1 MASLPSH
8 DVTLDKLDGYNYSL
22 WSFKIEMLLQK
33 EDLWEVVT
41 ENIPDEPKIEWKK
54 KDSKARAIIN
64 LSIADS
70 QIVHVKNL
78 LTAKATWD
86 TLKNIYERKT
96 LSGKIYLLRKLYS
109 LKLEEDKDMQQHIT
123 TMMEL
128 VDKLRTIGETL
139 KDSHITAILLCSLP
153 KSYSNLITMLESRP
167 DDELT
172 LEFTKNKLLDE
183 HTRRV
188 ESSKDESTASKALKS
203 LHGASSQRREK
214 EKKFCSFCHKPNH
227 SKEEC
232 WHYQKRNNSNK
243 EYKYENFRRG
253 NVPKYTNQSSVTQEQ
268 STNQRTTKGPNPKA
282 LNCTQREASVHNWFV
297 DSGATS
303 HMAYDESFFTELN
316 REQTQNVVVANGNK
330 LQVKGIGQGEIKVIT
345 PQGKTDTLLLTKVLY
360 IPELTDNLL
369 SVSAATSNGCKVTFN
384 RDWCT
389 IERDNTALAN
399 GILDNGMYRLH
410 LDDNPQTRTFKA
422 NVAKQNHCKNK
433 NCLMLWHDRLGH
445 RNIESI
451 KKIRNENL
459 ARGLSLNNCS
469 HSTDCVQC
477 IQGKLT
483 ETPFPKKT
491 EYRATE
497 TLQLVHS
504 DICGPLPTNSLS
516 GKRYFI
522 TFTDDYSRYT
532 KTYLL
537 KGKDEAYEK
546 IKDYVISAHTEFG
559 KNIQTIRT
567 DNGREYVNRRVEDF
581 LNQSGIKHQLTVP
594 YSPAQNGVAE
604 RKNRSLMEMTRCMLF
619 DSGLPQSLWAEAV
632 TTANYLHNR
641 IPSKATDKTP
651 FELWTNRKPSL
662 KHLKRFGCKAFAYIP
677 KIKRN
682 KLDSKVI
689 EGIFLGYDDRSKG
702 YRILHDTDNIT
713 ISRSVKFIEKEN
725 GFHHASTK
733 TTSPQVLSTDLT
745 FSNHIGNEEES
756 QEPGTQPENL
766 EDSETEDY
774 LQPGTS
780 TGKQVVTQ
788 RRSTRPTKGIP
799 PIRNDYMLYKTE
811 AQDIPTPTSYSEV
824 LQLPKIER
832 EKWLQAMNEELN
844 SLEKNNVWELTPLP
858 KDKKIIGC
866 KWTYKQ
872 KLNSKGEIERYK
884 ARLVAKG
891 FNQKF
896 GRDYEE
902 TFAPI
907 VKHSTI
913 RAFLAA
919 SVYKGMQVIHLD
931 VKTAFLHGDL
941 DKELYMELPEGL
953 HTKQT
958 NKVCKLKKAIYGL
971 KQAGRSW
978 NTKIASTLI
987 KNNFKQSIV
996 DPCLFTKNEE
1006 NHSIYLILYVDD
1018 MLLAND
1024 SEIIIQNTVKTLEK
1038 EFEIKNLGDP
1048 TQFIGI
1054 EISRNREG
1062 ELLLSQKNK
1071 IQELVERYNLQEAK
1085 PTFTPMENGYPGISD
1100 EKLLPNNVQYQQLIG
1115 SLLYLSVVSR
1125 PDIAAPVCILSS
1137 RNQNPRNCDWNAAKR
1152 IVRYLKTTKELELRI
1167 SNQKPPTLEAYS
1179 DATWASD
1186 NTDRKSL
1193 SGNLFL
1199 LGSNPISWMTGK
1211 QGCVSL
1217 SSTEAELISAAEAS
1231 KELLWLLDLLKDLE
1245 LEQKAPIYFHQDNQS
1260 CLKIC
1265 SSEKVSSRTKHIAT
1279 KIHHLKDL
1287 QKKTVIKMVYC
1298 PTGDMKA
1305 DILTKPLPRPT
1316 FEKLRYNL
1324 AAENWRFFK
1333 SQWDN
1338 YRVATELNKKD
1349 NNVIRAIFLSLI
1361 GKDCFNVFLNLDLKE
1376 DEKNSL
1382 PKIIEAL
1389 NNHFTPQKNVIY
1401 ERYIFNTSNQEEKE
1415 GIDSY
1420 TNRLRGLA
1428 SSCEYDIL
1436 SEELIRD
1443 RIVLGIKDNRV
1454 RKKLLM
1460 EPKLNLSS
1468 AIDICRTAEVTE
1480 QQITKLTGQE
1490 SEDVKWNKKY
1500 ERKKEETKATNE
1512 TFEDIINCSYCGS
1525 KHRKASC
1532 PAYGKICTWC
1542 NRKNHF
1548 SKVYRFRSQKPKT
1561 LRSEL
1566 LNRVHASHHGVAA
1579 SLAKARQ
1586 AIFWPG
1592 MNQSIKETVEKCKAC
1607 LAYQPNQTKEPFMCH
1622 ETPILPWN
1630 KIGMDIFSVETTQY
1644 LITVDYYSS
1653 FWELDILEHT
1663 TSESIIECY
1672 NGPQFISREF
1682 QKFLKTWKVVQITS
1696 SPYHSQS
1703 NGKAESAVK
1712 SAKMLVKKAKHEQE
1726 DLWLAILEWRNTPLK
1741 DLGFSPNQALISR
1754 RTQTLIPIHKNLL
1767 KPKARDLTKL
1777 NPGQSI
1783 SVKLKEKDKWRMG
1796 KCISAQDPRSYIVEV
1811 ENHEYRR
1818 NRRDIR
1824 TLPSGLNLEEE
1835 YTGQNPQGED
1845 FEPNKNKVEIR
1856 SVNPPLQ
1863 WKHPVPPTQAHGGQ
1877 DLVDQSEHHQDTA
1890 TMFWTLKMNTLVIDR
1905 LDEIWKYFSDKF
1917 DNNQKTIS
1925 KQDLG
1930 FLKSTIK
1937 QVKDSVTELIK
1948 LDENINR
1955 FEEQLQGN
1963 FTDIKN
1969 DIAQLVKQNKIKES
1983 HSYAEIVKNRNDK
1996 ILQKNRYTNDE
2007 KTLIIFANDDQNAA
2021 HVHQKV
2027 NETIKQFRQKGN
2039 TAKISKLINTR
2050 RGTILKSP
2058 NEQDLDQL
2066 IESFRK
2072 IDELN
2077 QTCKIYKPNQRDPT
2091 IVIKKWLPVKGKIK
2105 CIQQNIRKSI
2115 IATTELRSS
2124 IRDNPPDI
2132 LLLQDPYVLNRKVVF
2147 DMDSH
2152 IVHCSSTE
2160 NTYTATVIYGGCFL
2174 SNETIFE
2181 RSRFARAGM
2190 LHTTLVPIDLE
2201 SSGEFIFIR
2210 YHDFCNMG
2218 GERLTLQVE
2227 QTIRTLSKEGNSYS
2241 VIVKKLKAEGLDVG
2255 KATICR
2261 VVNGIGKK
2269 REAESNGQKFQV
2281 DRPRPVRTPATVS
2294 KVKRLA
2300 TTENP
2305 PSQRQLSRMCGTSLK
2320 TINNIIH
2327 KDLELDTRRKGKVHK
2342 LTPFHMKNRAMNA
2355 RKLYEEHLAGSRS
2368 EYTATLDEAW
2378 MYVTYCNGIR
2388 KICYIKR
2395 GNQVPDNWVHQC
2407 SETFPKGF
2415 MVVGVMTGRGVLPL
2429 IKVPS
2434 KVKVNSE
2441 FYIECVL
2448 KPVIEQLKDLYP
2460 GEMDKV
2466 FLHHDKASSHTSNKT
2481 QQFLQEM
2488 KDTLG
2493 LNFIRNSDIPVK
2505 SPDASPLD
2513 FYGFGMLKQR
2523 LFNRRPKTE
2532 AGLWKAAQEEWSNV
2546 SLSKVKEVFAAW
2558 KVRCREIAKKKGK
2571 HIEHMKKF
2579 TIIDLTISNRHSL
2592 KLVNNWQTFEL
2603 TNISDHVTVSFDINV
2618 NLDITNNQQKST
2630 WKFSEKKADWSLFS
2644 NTISKQEVRRLENDV
2659 KKVERET
2666 DIDMVVDRL
2675 SDIILE
2681 AAYQSLEVKSS
2692 NFTFD
2697 TGIKWWNKEL
2707 EQKKKYF
2714 HYVRNRYFHHKA
2726 ISVNEYKS
2734 VRNKYKNSIRKA
2746 KRNSWRDFI
2755 EENGSNNPFGND
2767 YRTLKKLCSSN
2778 QQKGLPIIEQ
2788 APVDSKETLIKDL
2801 INELIPDDT
2810 TISDTAHHTSI
2821 RNYTPNFT
2829 NSNSCKIHKKEIE
2842 EIIDKINVNK
2852 APGPDNISNNMI
2864 KNAFQLILPILH
2876 SIFNKCIQI
2885 GYFPKKWKTAALKI
2899 IAKPGKTNYESAKSY
2914 RPISL
2919 LSNFSKI
2926 LEKILKNKIYE
2937 FYIQNNLL
2945 SSRQHGF
2952 IKSKSTITALNTI
2965 IDVLMEHKQKELS
2978 ALITIDISGA
2988 FDNAWWP
2995 AIIKRIDSDNLPE
3008 KLIKI
3013 LQSYLNYRFIS
3024 FSYDNLT
3031 TSKPITKGC
3040 PQGGPLSP
3048 LLWTI
3053 F

>member
-8 DVTLDKLDGYNYSL
+8 DVTLNKLDGYNYSL

-128 VDKLRTIGETL
+128 VYKLRTIGETL

-214 EKKFCSFCHKPNH
+214 EKKSCSFCHKPNH

-268 STNQRTTKGPNPKA
+268 PTYQRTTKGPNPKA

-399 GILDNGMYRLH
+399 GILDNAMYRLH

-497 TLQLVHS
+497 TLKLVHS

-522 TFTDDYSRYT
+522 TFTDDCSRYT

-567 DNGREYVNRRVEDF
+567 DNGREYVNRQVEDF

-604 RKNRSLMEMTRCMLF
+604 RKIRSLMEMTRCMLF

-725 GFHHASTK
+725 GFHLASTK

-745 FSNHIGNEEES
+745 SSNHIGNAEES
-756 QEPGTQPENL
+756 QEPGTQSENL

-774 LQPGTS
+774 IQPSTS
-780 TGKQVVTQ
+780 TGTQVVTQ

-844 SLEKNNVWELTPLP
+844 SLEKNNVWELTSLP

-1018 MLLAND
+1018 MLLASD

-1062 ELLLSQKNK
+1062 ELLLSQKSK

-1085 PTFTPMENGYPGISD
+1085 PTFTPMESGYPGISD

-1167 SNQKPPTLEAYS
+1167 SNQKPSTLEAYS

-1287 QKKTVIKMVYC
+1287 QKKTVIKLIYC
-1298 PTGDMKA
+1298 PTGDTMA
-1305 DILTKPLPRPT
+1305 DILTKPLPRAT

-1324 AAENWRFFK
+1324 LRAKFEIRVRFGSNTQSRHHAHTQELTTEEIQSKQHTEVMQVIGFEESEEEVISTSEIK
-1333 SQWDN
+1333 EILGMWERVSQF
-1338 YRVATELNKKD
+1338 V
-1349 NNVIRAIFLSLI
+1349 
-1361 GKDCFNVFLNLDLKE
+1361 
-1376 DEKNSL
+1376 EKN
-1382 PKIIEAL
+1382 
-1389 NNHFTPQKNVIY
+1389 TQKNC
-1401 ERYIFNTSNQEEKE
+1401 
-1415 GIDSY
+1415 
-1420 TNRLRGLA
+1420 NRIGQLP
-1428 SSCEYDIL
+1428 IL
-1436 SEELIRD
+1436 DKSRKANH
-1443 RIVLGIKDNRV
+1443 GRV
-1454 RKKLLM
+1454 SGCW
-1460 EPKLNLSS
+1460 PSS
-1468 AIDICRTAEVTE
+1468 AWC
-1480 QQITKLTGQE
+1480 KL
-1490 SEDVKWNKKY
+1490 Y
-1500 ERKKEETKATNE
+1500 
-1512 TFEDIINCSYCGS
+1512 
-1525 KHRKASC
+1525 
-1532 PAYGKICTWC
+1532 
-1542 NRKNHF
+1542 
-1548 SKVYRFRSQKPKT
+1548 
-1561 LRSEL
+1561 
-1566 LNRVHASHHGVAA
+1566 LN
-1579 SLAKARQ
+1579 
-1586 AIFWPG
+1586 
-1592 MNQSIKETVEKCKAC
+1592 
-1607 LAYQPNQTKEPFMCH
+1607 
-1622 ETPILPWN
+1622 
-1630 KIGMDIFSVETTQY
+1630 D
-1644 LITVDYYSS
+1644 
-1653 FWELDILEHT
+1653 
-1663 TSESIIECY
+1663 
-1672 NGPQFISREF
+1672 
-1682 QKFLKTWKVVQITS
+1682 
-1696 SPYHSQS
+1696 
-1703 NGKAESAVK
+1703 
-1712 SAKMLVKKAKHEQE
+1712 
-1726 DLWLAILEWRNTPLK
+1726 
-1741 DLGFSPNQALISR
+1741 
-1754 RTQTLIPIHKNLL
+1754 
-1767 KPKARDLTKL
+1767 
-1777 NPGQSI
+1777 
-1783 SVKLKEKDKWRMG
+1783 
-1796 KCISAQDPRSYIVEV
+1796 
-1811 ENHEYRR
+1811 
-1818 NRRDIR
+1818 
-1824 TLPSGLNLEEE
+1824 
-1835 YTGQNPQGED
+1835 
-1845 FEPNKNKVEIR
+1845 
-1856 SVNPPLQ
+1856 
-1863 WKHPVPPTQAHGGQ
+1863 
-1877 DLVDQSEHHQDTA
+1877 
-1890 TMFWTLKMNTLVIDR
+1890 
-1905 LDEIWKYFSDKF
+1905 
-1917 DNNQKTIS
+1917 QKTGS
-1925 KQDLG
+1925 SG
-1930 FLKSTIK
+1930 FLKIHETA
-1937 QVKDSVTELIK
+1937 QQWPQPCRK
-1948 LDENINR
+1948 LTWTKSNCDRYVRRYLMLFIGHDNNNNNTVYTTKIE
-1955 FEEQLQGN
+1955 
-1963 FTDIKN
+1963 
-1969 DIAQLVKQNKIKES
+1969 DIATAVI
-1983 HSYAEIVKNRNDK
+1983 EIIHIQDREHCDCCDRNVRRHLRLFIGHD
-1996 ILQKNRYTNDE
+1996 INN
-2007 KTLIIFANDDQNAA
+2007 
-2021 HVHQKV
+2021 
-2027 NETIKQFRQKGN
+2027 
-2039 TAKISKLINTR
+2039 NTR
-2050 RGTILKSP
+2050 CIETSDALHWTRQQQQYSIHIQDREHCDCCDRNVRRHLRLFIGHDINNNTTRQQQQCSIHIQDREHCDCCDRNVRRHLKLFIGHDNNNNTVYTS
-2058 NEQDLDQL
+2058 
-2066 IESFRK
+2066 K
-2072 IDELN
+2072 IVD
-2077 QTCKIYKPNQRDPT
+2077 
-2091 IVIKKWLPVKGKIK
+2091 
-2105 CIQQNIRKSI
+2105 
-2115 IATTELRSS
+2115 IAT
-2124 IRDNPPDI
+2124 
-2132 LLLQDPYVLNRKVVF
+2132 
-2147 DMDSH
+2147 
-2152 IVHCSSTE
+2152 
-2160 NTYTATVIYGGCFL
+2160 A
-2174 SNETIFE
+2174 
-2181 RSRFARAGM
+2181 
-2190 LHTTLVPIDLE
+2190 
-2201 SSGEFIFIR
+2201 
-2210 YHDFCNMG
+2210 
-2218 GERLTLQVE
+2218 
-2227 QTIRTLSKEGNSYS
+2227 
-2241 VIVKKLKAEGLDVG
+2241 
-2255 KATICR
+2255 
-2261 VVNGIGKK
+2261 
-2269 REAESNGQKFQV
+2269 
-2281 DRPRPVRTPATVS
+2281 
-2294 KVKRLA
+2294 
-2300 TTENP
+2300 
-2305 PSQRQLSRMCGTSLK
+2305 
-2320 TINNIIH
+2320 
-2327 KDLELDTRRKGKVHK
+2327 
-2342 LTPFHMKNRAMNA
+2342 
-2355 RKLYEEHLAGSRS
+2355 
-2368 EYTATLDEAW
+2368 
-2378 MYVTYCNGIR
+2378 
-2388 KICYIKR
+2388 
-2395 GNQVPDNWVHQC
+2395 
-2407 SETFPKGF
+2407 
-2415 MVVGVMTGRGVLPL
+2415 
-2429 IKVPS
+2429 
-2434 KVKVNSE
+2434 
-2441 FYIECVL
+2441 
-2448 KPVIEQLKDLYP
+2448 VIE
-2460 GEMDKV
+2460 M
-2466 FLHHDKASSHTSNKT
+2466 
-2481 QQFLQEM
+2481 
-2488 KDTLG
+2488 
-2493 LNFIRNSDIPVK
+2493 
-2505 SPDASPLD
+2505 
-2513 FYGFGMLKQR
+2513 YG
-2523 LFNRRPKTE
+2523 
-2532 AGLWKAAQEEWSNV
+2532 
-2546 SLSKVKEVFAAW
+2546 
-2558 KVRCREIAKKKGK
+2558 
-2571 HIEHMKKF
+2571 
-2579 TIIDLTISNRHSL
+2579 
-2592 KLVNNWQTFEL
+2592 
-2603 TNISDHVTVSFDINV
+2603 
-2618 NLDITNNQQKST
+2618 
-2630 WKFSEKKADWSLFS
+2630 
-2644 NTISKQEVRRLENDV
+2644 
-2659 KKVERET
+2659 
-2666 DIDMVVDRL
+2666 DM
-2675 SDIILE
+2675 
-2681 AAYQSLEVKSS
+2681 
-2692 NFTFD
+2692 
-2697 TGIKWWNKEL
+2697 
-2707 EQKKKYF
+2707 
-2714 HYVRNRYFHHKA
+2714 
-2726 ISVNEYKS
+2726 
-2734 VRNKYKNSIRKA
+2734 
-2746 KRNSWRDFI
+2746 
-2755 EENGSNNPFGND
+2755 
-2767 YRTLKKLCSSN
+2767 
-2778 QQKGLPIIEQ
+2778 
-2788 APVDSKETLIKDL
+2788 
-2801 INELIPDDT
+2801 
-2810 TISDTAHHTSI
+2810 
-2821 RNYTPNFT
+2821 
-2829 NSNSCKIHKKEIE
+2829 
-2842 EIIDKINVNK
+2842 
-2852 APGPDNISNNMI
+2852 
-2864 KNAFQLILPILH
+2864 
-2876 SIFNKCIQI
+2876 
-2885 GYFPKKWKTAALKI
+2885 
-2899 IAKPGKTNYESAKSY
+2899 
-2914 RPISL
+2914 
-2919 LSNFSKI
+2919 
-2926 LEKILKNKIYE
+2926 
-2937 FYIQNNLL
+2937 
-2945 SSRQHGF
+2945 
-2952 IKSKSTITALNTI
+2952 
-2965 IDVLMEHKQKELS
+2965 
-2978 ALITIDISGA
+2978 
-2988 FDNAWWP
+2988 
-2995 AIIKRIDSDNLPE
+2995 
-3008 KLIKI
+3008 
-3013 LQSYLNYRFIS
+3013 
-3024 FSYDNLT
+3024 
-3031 TSKPITKGC
+3031 
-3040 PQGGPLSP
+3040 
-3048 LLWTI
+3048 
-3053 F
+3053 

>member
-8 DVTLDKLDGYNYSL
+8 DVTLNKLDGYNYSL

-188 ESSKDESTASKALKS
+188 ESSKDEITASKALKS

-214 EKKFCSFCHKPNH
+214 EKKFCSFCHKSNH

-268 STNQRTTKGPNPKA
+268 PTNQRTTKGPNPKA

-532 KTYLL
+532 KIYLL

-567 DNGREYVNRRVEDF
+567 DNGREYVNRQVEDF

-594 YSPAQNGVAE
+594 YSPAQNGIAE

-745 FSNHIGNEEES
+745 SSNHIGNAEES

-780 TGKQVVTQ
+780 TGTQVVTQ

-811 AQDIPTPTSYSEV
+811 AQDIQTPTNYSEV

-832 EKWLQAMNEELN
+832 EKWLQAMNEEIN

-858 KDKKIIGC
+858 KDKKIIIC

-1018 MLLAND
+1018 MLLASD

-1062 ELLLSQKNK
+1062 ELLLSQKSK

-1085 PTFTPMENGYPGISD
+1085 PTFTPMESGYPGISD

-1186 NTDRKSL
+1186 NTDRKSI

-1231 KELLWLLDLLKDLE
+1231 QELLWLLDLLKDLE

-1324 AAENWRFFK
+1324 VIGDFDTRDKGRGGRPIKFEDAELEALLDEDSIQTQEELAETLGVTQQAISNRLKLGVIYYELHQPNETITGERYQQQLMRLSRALKIKRPLYAKRHDKETWEAF
-1333 SQWDN
+1333 QWDVLPHPPYSPDIAPSDYHMFRSMTHGLAEQHFTSYEKAKNWVDVWMASKYEEFFRHGIRMLPERWEKVSKVGEREVDSSGPHCHVAGAKNSIPVWGRTESGDISDKEKDDPARRCQERLTSERPTSRCSPGGARRTGHRSDLQSGVARLDVYSVELYVSQEDIHGAMN
-1338 YRVATELNKKD
+1338 YSDGEVEDKSHLFS
-1349 NNVIRAIFLSLI
+1349 IRPFIREAFNIIQQPPDLQGWFFGQGLDDDAILASAKSSIHRFFLSLEMRGERDLLSGGGLFVVRPLPPPPNSQTESKALRRLMKQRSI
-1361 GKDCFNVFLNLDLKE
+1361 VISRSDKGTDTVILDR
-1376 DEKNSL
+1376 S
-1382 PKIIEAL
+1382 
-1389 NNHFTPQKNVIY
+1389 
-1401 ERYIFNTSNQEEKE
+1401 
-1415 GIDSY
+1415 SY
-1420 TNRLRGLA
+1420 
-1428 SSCEYDIL
+1428 
-1436 SEELIRD
+1436 
-1443 RIVLGIKDNRV
+1443 
-1454 RKKLLM
+1454 
-1460 EPKLNLSS
+1460 
-1468 AIDICRTAEVTE
+1468 
-1480 QQITKLTGQE
+1480 
-1490 SEDVKWNKKY
+1490 
-1500 ERKKEETKATNE
+1500 
-1512 TFEDIINCSYCGS
+1512 
-1525 KHRKASC
+1525 
-1532 PAYGKICTWC
+1532 
-1542 NRKNHF
+1542 
-1548 SKVYRFRSQKPKT
+1548 
-1561 LRSEL
+1561 
-1566 LNRVHASHHGVAA
+1566 HA
-1579 SLAKARQ
+1579 K
-1586 AIFWPG
+1586 
-1592 MNQSIKETVEKCKAC
+1592 
-1607 LAYQPNQTKEPFMCH
+1607 
-1622 ETPILPWN
+1622 
-1630 KIGMDIFSVETTQY
+1630 
-1644 LITVDYYSS
+1644 
-1653 FWELDILEHT
+1653 ILEILQDT
-1663 TSESIIECY
+1663 AT
-1672 NGPQFISREF
+1672 F
-1682 QKFLKTWKVVQITS
+1682 
-1696 SPYHSQS
+1696 SQ
-1703 NGKAESAVK
+1703 
-1712 SAKMLVKKAKHEQE
+1712 
-1726 DLWLAILEWRNTPLK
+1726 
-1741 DLGFSPNQALISR
+1741 
-1754 RTQTLIPIHKNLL
+1754 
-1767 KPKARDLTKL
+1767 
-1777 NPGQSI
+1777 
-1783 SVKLKEKDKWRMG
+1783 
-1796 KCISAQDPRSYIVEV
+1796 ISAQD
-1811 ENHEYRR
+1811 
-1818 NRRDIR
+1818 
-1824 TLPSGLNLEEE
+1824 
-1835 YTGQNPQGED
+1835 
-1845 FEPNKNKVEIR
+1845 
-1856 SVNPPLQ
+1856 
-1863 WKHPVPPTQAHGGQ
+1863 
-1877 DLVDQSEHHQDTA
+1877 
-1890 TMFWTLKMNTLVIDR
+1890 
-1905 LDEIWKYFSDKF
+1905 
-1917 DNNQKTIS
+1917 
-1925 KQDLG
+1925 
-1930 FLKSTIK
+1930 STIA
-1937 QVKDSVTELIK
+1937 L
-1948 LDENINR
+1948 
-1955 FEEQLQGN
+1955 
-1963 FTDIKN
+1963 
-1969 DIAQLVKQNKIKES
+1969 
-1983 HSYAEIVKNRNDK
+1983 
-1996 ILQKNRYTNDE
+1996 
-2007 KTLIIFANDDQNAA
+2007 KTF
-2021 HVHQKV
+2021 
-2027 NETIKQFRQKGN
+2027 
-2039 TAKISKLINTR
+2039 
-2050 RGTILKSP
+2050 KS
-2058 NEQDLDQL
+2058 
-2066 IESFRK
+2066 S
-2072 IDELN
+2072 
-2077 QTCKIYKPNQRDPT
+2077 
-2091 IVIKKWLPVKGKIK
+2091 
-2105 CIQQNIRKSI
+2105 
-2115 IATTELRSS
+2115 
-2124 IRDNPPDI
+2124 
-2132 LLLQDPYVLNRKVVF
+2132 LNRMKR
-2147 DMDSH
+2147 SRL
-2152 IVHCSSTE
+2152 ISTE
-2160 NTYTATVIYGGCFL
+2160 EHKSFTTNLPNGTYIYGL
-2174 SNETIFE
+2174 
-2181 RSRFARAGM
+2181 
-2190 LHTTLVPIDLE
+2190 P
-2201 SSGEFIFIR
+2201 
-2210 YHDFCNMG
+2210 
-2218 GERLTLQVE
+2218 
-2227 QTIRTLSKEGNSYS
+2227 
-2241 VIVKKLKAEGLDVG
+2241 
-2255 KATICR
+2255 
-2261 VVNGIGKK
+2261 
-2269 REAESNGQKFQV
+2269 
-2281 DRPRPVRTPATVS
+2281 
-2294 KVKRLA
+2294 
-2300 TTENP
+2300 
-2305 PSQRQLSRMCGTSLK
+2305 
-2320 TINNIIH
+2320 
-2327 KDLELDTRRKGKVHK
+2327 KVHK
-2342 LTPFHMKNRAMNA
+2342 P
-2355 RKLYEEHLAGSRS
+2355 S
-2368 EYTATLDEAW
+2368 
-2378 MYVTYCNGIR
+2378 
-2388 KICYIKR
+2388 
-2395 GNQVPDNWVHQC
+2395 VPL
-2407 SETFPKGF
+2407 
-2415 MVVGVMTGRGVLPL
+2415 R
-2429 IKVPS
+2429 
-2434 KVKVNSE
+2434 
-2441 FYIECVL
+2441 
-2448 KPVIEQLKDLYP
+2448 
-2460 GEMDKV
+2460 
-2466 FLHHDKASSHTSNKT
+2466 
-2481 QQFLQEM
+2481 
-2488 KDTLG
+2488 
-2493 LNFIRNSDIPVK
+2493 
-2505 SPDASPLD
+2505 
-2513 FYGFGMLKQR
+2513 
-2523 LFNRRPKTE
+2523 
-2532 AGLWKAAQEEWSNV
+2532 
-2546 SLSKVKEVFAAW
+2546 
-2558 KVRCREIAKKKGK
+2558 
-2571 HIEHMKKF
+2571 
-2579 TIIDLTISNRHSL
+2579 
-2592 KLVNNWQTFEL
+2592 
-2603 TNISDHVTVSFDINV
+2603 
-2618 NLDITNNQQKST
+2618 
-2630 WKFSEKKADWSLFS
+2630 
-2644 NTISKQEVRRLENDV
+2644 
-2659 KKVERET
+2659 
-2666 DIDMVVDRL
+2666 
-2675 SDIILE
+2675 
-2681 AAYQSLEVKSS
+2681 
-2692 NFTFD
+2692 
-2697 TGIKWWNKEL
+2697 
-2707 EQKKKYF
+2707 
-2714 HYVRNRYFHHKA
+2714 
-2726 ISVNEYKS
+2726 
-2734 VRNKYKNSIRKA
+2734 
-2746 KRNSWRDFI
+2746 
-2755 EENGSNNPFGND
+2755 
-2767 YRTLKKLCSSN
+2767 
-2778 QQKGLPIIEQ
+2778 PII
-2788 APVDSKETLIKDL
+2788 AYHLSPAYPL
-2801 INELIPDDT
+2801 
-2810 TISDTAHHTSI
+2810 
-2821 RNYTPNFT
+2821 
-2829 NSNSCKIHKKEIE
+2829 
-2842 EIIDKINVNK
+2842 
-2852 APGPDNISNNMI
+2852 
-2864 KNAFQLILPILH
+2864 
-2876 SIFNKCIQI
+2876 
-2885 GYFPKKWKTAALKI
+2885 
-2899 IAKPGKTNYESAKSY
+2899 AKY
-2914 RPISL
+2914 
-2919 LSNFSKI
+2919 LSN
-2926 LEKILKNKIYE
+2926 Y
-2937 FYIQNNLL
+2937 
-2945 SSRQHGF
+2945 
-2952 IKSKSTITALNTI
+2952 
-2965 IDVLMEHKQKELS
+2965 
-2978 ALITIDISGA
+2978 
-2988 FDNAWWP
+2988 
-2995 AIIKRIDSDNLPE
+2995 
-3008 KLIKI
+3008 
-3013 LQSYLNYRFIS
+3013 
-3024 FSYDNLT
+3024 
-3031 TSKPITKGC
+3031 
-3040 PQGGPLSP
+3040 LSP
-3048 LLWTI
+3048 LLNNNRSNLTVSSTPTLIQEITGLHPPQNFTMCSFDVSSLYLSLPHHLIIYSLNQFLVSINTDPVKTNSITSLSQICLNMSTFTFDHIHFKQIRGSPMGSPLSSIAAELVMTRIDKWVCNLHCDDILFWRRYVDDILCICKTDHEETILSTLNSYNPNLSFTMEKEQGHIIPFLDILIIRTPASFHTTVYYKNSSTPTYTHFNSFCPIVHKINIVKTLTRRLHTHCSLPIFKTTEKARIISHLTAASYPLTFINKHTYSPAPSNPPPVFRTTCMLPYSPLTVSISRLIRPFGIRTFFINTPSIHSLLRHPITKTSTQLSPLDSSGAVYSVSCEHCSATYVGETGRTVAIRMSEHTRNINNNDPRSLIYQHVASTGHSFNTNHPTIHYRNIPNLHQRLMRARLSLACEFPCEWWDGCSEFARKQRQGSPRGYSPAQDMAMFGQTWFSGILEKTHLAHIEWRNNRLWTTFYSDALI
-3053 F
+3053 SCDTEYRQPCCLGRPPSTKSRWLDSRILCRHGTS

>member
-1 MASLPSH
+1 MSCYSLKRLIKSFEETGSLEAKPRSGRPSTCKSVAVTVLQNAEAIETLSTYGEFLSRNIFKMASFGKLENFDLSKPEGWIAYLERINFYFVANGIEKIEQKKAILLTLIGPETFSLARSLAAPKPLNDIDYSELIKLLTGHFCPKPNVIVQRYHFNKRNQSTESVSAYVAELRKLSENCEFIDLDDRLRDRLVCGLRNEFLVKRLLSEKDLTFEKAVNLALCDESASADASILQEKMPELNVISKLNKFESPKFKPNKVNSNSFKKSVNKLVCIRCKGNHLPKVCKFQNAKCFKCGKIGHFQKACLTKTNNLTYLHDKNNSFSDPSLNSLKTDDEICPFYITANLDGNEIAMLIDSGSMYSILNKETYLKYWKMTQLSKSDVSLRTWASDKVKILGKLNVMAKVANCTKSVTILVADGLGPNILGRQWFGAFHLKINFLNINGSNPISPEFEELFKEEIDAYNGPLIHIDLPENAVPKFVKARAVPFALRELVDKKLKSLEEQGIIEPIKFSKWASPIVTVLKNDGTIRICHDYKTTVNLYTNPDKYPLPTIPQLLDRLRGGKVFTKLDMAQDYQQLKEDDESSEILTINTPRELYRVKRLPFGLNSAVGTFQRFMDTLLMGIDGVAVYLDDVLISGINCGDLKKKTEKVLLRFKEAGLRLKRNKCKFYVPEIEFLGMKIDNKGIHPSEEKLRAIKDARPPSNKKELMSFLGLLNYYERFLRNKATVVEPLHRLLDTHFDDNLPTLVSCDASEYGIGAILSQIDHGVERPVVFASRTLNKTERRYAVIDREALAVIFAVSKFYQYLLGRKFKILTDHKPLIGLFNPSKPIPQVLSPRMLRWCLTLSAYSYSIEYKPGRTNGNVDALSRLPLNESPSEVPNPPEVFFIESENAAVSSSEVAKLTNKDPILSRIKFWAMNGWPEQRYEEKFKDFSNRSSEISVHKDCLLWGSRVIIPEKLRRDILNLLHDTHVGIVGTKALARGLCWWPNMDKDIERLTFLKINSIRHILCAPYHAASNGQVERAIQTLKNLLRKNDNGDWSTRLARSLLTMRITINNTTQKSPAQLLMNRNLKCLLNKCHPEIVSEERNKQEEKFMRTWRPHRAVEEGQEIVARNYHGPKWLPGVVCEKTGPVSVKVETDDGRVINRHLDQVRSCGETEPLPSTSSTPQVPPESEETQ
-8 DVTLDKLDGYNYSL
+8 DAPA
-22 WSFKIEMLLQK
+22 IESPA

-188 ESSKDESTASKALKS
+188 ESSKDESTGSKALKS

-268 STNQRTTKGPNPKA
+268 STNQRTTKGPDPKA
-282 LNCTQREASVHNWFV
+282 LNCTQREASVHNWFI

-422 NVAKQNHCKNK
+422 NVAKQNHRKNK

-504 DICGPLPTNSLS
+504 DVCGPLPTNSLS

-532 KTYLL
+532 KIYLL
-537 KGKDEAYEK
+537 KGKDEVYEK

-567 DNGREYVNRRVEDF
+567 DNGREYVNRQVEDF

-725 GFHHASTK
+725 GFHHASAK

-745 FSNHIGNEEES
+745 SSNHIGNAEES

-780 TGKQVVTQ
+780 TGTQVVTQ

-844 SLEKNNVWELTPLP
+844 SLEKNHVWELTPLP

-958 NKVCKLKKAIYGL
+958 NKVCKLKKAIYEHC
-971 KQAGRSW
+971 R
-978 NTKIASTLI
+978 
-987 KNNFKQSIV
+987 
-996 DPCLFTKNEE
+996 PMLFTKNEE

-1018 MLLAND
+1018 MLLASD

-1062 ELLLSQKNK
+1062 ELLLSQKSK

-1085 PTFTPMENGYPGISD
+1085 PTFTPMESGYPGISD
-1100 EKLLPNNVQYQQLIG
+1100 VKLLPNNVQYQQLIG

-1231 KELLWLLDLLKDLE
+1231 QELLWLLDLLKDLE

-1287 QKKTVIKMVYC
+1287 QKKTVIKMIYC

-1324 AAENWRFFK
+1324 
-1333 SQWDN
+1333 
-1338 YRVATELNKKD
+1338 
-1349 NNVIRAIFLSLI
+1349 VII
-1361 GKDCFNVFLNLDLKE
+1361 V
-1376 DEKNSL
+1376 
-1382 PKIIEAL
+1382 
-1389 NNHFTPQKNVIY
+1389 
-1401 ERYIFNTSNQEEKE
+1401 
-1415 GIDSY
+1415 
-1420 TNRLRGLA
+1420 
-1428 SSCEYDIL
+1428 DIT
-1436 SEELIRD
+1436 
-1443 RIVLGIKDNRV
+1443 
-1454 RKKLLM
+1454 RKQ
-1460 EPKLNLSS
+1460 
-1468 AIDICRTAEVTE
+1468 R
-1480 QQITKLTGQE
+1480 
-1490 SEDVKWNKKY
+1490 
-1500 ERKKEETKATNE
+1500 
-1512 TFEDIINCSYCGS
+1512 
-1525 KHRKASC
+1525 
-1532 PAYGKICTWC
+1532 
-1542 NRKNHF
+1542 
-1548 SKVYRFRSQKPKT
+1548 
-1561 LRSEL
+1561 
-1566 LNRVHASHHGVAA
+1566 HH
-1579 SLAKARQ
+1579 
-1586 AIFWPG
+1586 
-1592 MNQSIKETVEKCKAC
+1592 C
-1607 LAYQPNQTKEPFMCH
+1607 
-1622 ETPILPWN
+1622 
-1630 KIGMDIFSVETTQY
+1630 
-1644 LITVDYYSS
+1644 
-1653 FWELDILEHT
+1653 
-1663 TSESIIECY
+1663 
-1672 NGPQFISREF
+1672 
-1682 QKFLKTWKVVQITS
+1682 
-1696 SPYHSQS
+1696 
-1703 NGKAESAVK
+1703 
-1712 SAKMLVKKAKHEQE
+1712 
-1726 DLWLAILEWRNTPLK
+1726 
-1741 DLGFSPNQALISR
+1741 
-1754 RTQTLIPIHKNLL
+1754 
-1767 KPKARDLTKL
+1767 
-1777 NPGQSI
+1777 
-1783 SVKLKEKDKWRMG
+1783 
-1796 KCISAQDPRSYIVEV
+1796 
-1811 ENHEYRR
+1811 
-1818 NRRDIR
+1818 
-1824 TLPSGLNLEEE
+1824 
-1835 YTGQNPQGED
+1835 
-1845 FEPNKNKVEIR
+1845 
-1856 SVNPPLQ
+1856 
-1863 WKHPVPPTQAHGGQ
+1863 
-1877 DLVDQSEHHQDTA
+1877 
-1890 TMFWTLKMNTLVIDR
+1890 
-1905 LDEIWKYFSDKF
+1905 
-1917 DNNQKTIS
+1917 
-1925 KQDLG
+1925 
-1930 FLKSTIK
+1930 
-1937 QVKDSVTELIK
+1937 
-1948 LDENINR
+1948 
-1955 FEEQLQGN
+1955 
-1963 FTDIKN
+1963 
-1969 DIAQLVKQNKIKES
+1969 
-1983 HSYAEIVKNRNDK
+1983 
-1996 ILQKNRYTNDE
+1996 
-2007 KTLIIFANDDQNAA
+2007 DD
-2021 HVHQKV
+2021 
-2027 NETIKQFRQKGN
+2027 
-2039 TAKISKLINTR
+2039 
-2050 RGTILKSP
+2050 
-2058 NEQDLDQL
+2058 
-2066 IESFRK
+2066 
-2072 IDELN
+2072 
-2077 QTCKIYKPNQRDPT
+2077 
-2091 IVIKKWLPVKGKIK
+2091 
-2105 CIQQNIRKSI
+2105 
-2115 IATTELRSS
+2115 
-2124 IRDNPPDI
+2124 
-2132 LLLQDPYVLNRKVVF
+2132 
-2147 DMDSH
+2147 
-2152 IVHCSSTE
+2152 
-2160 NTYTATVIYGGCFL
+2160 
-2174 SNETIFE
+2174 
-2181 RSRFARAGM
+2181 
-2190 LHTTLVPIDLE
+2190 
-2201 SSGEFIFIR
+2201 
-2210 YHDFCNMG
+2210 
-2218 GERLTLQVE
+2218 GERLK
-2227 QTIRTLSKEGNSYS
+2227 IAS
-2241 VIVKKLKAEGLDVG
+2241 
-2255 KATICR
+2255 
-2261 VVNGIGKK
+2261 
-2269 REAESNGQKFQV
+2269 
-2281 DRPRPVRTPATVS
+2281 
-2294 KVKRLA
+2294 
-2300 TTENP
+2300 P
-2305 PSQRQLSRMCGTSLK
+2305 PLL
-2320 TINNIIH
+2320 
-2327 KDLELDTRRKGKVHK
+2327 
-2342 LTPFHMKNRAMNA
+2342 
-2355 RKLYEEHLAGSRS
+2355 
-2368 EYTATLDEAW
+2368 
-2378 MYVTYCNGIR
+2378 
-2388 KICYIKR
+2388 
-2395 GNQVPDNWVHQC
+2395 
-2407 SETFPKGF
+2407 
-2415 MVVGVMTGRGVLPL
+2415 
-2429 IKVPS
+2429 
-2434 KVKVNSE
+2434 
-2441 FYIECVL
+2441 
-2448 KPVIEQLKDLYP
+2448 
-2460 GEMDKV
+2460 
-2466 FLHHDKASSHTSNKT
+2466 
-2481 QQFLQEM
+2481 
-2488 KDTLG
+2488 TLG
-2493 LNFIRNSDIPVK
+2493 HR
-2505 SPDASPLD
+2505 
-2513 FYGFGMLKQR
+2513 
-2523 LFNRRPKTE
+2523 
-2532 AGLWKAAQEEWSNV
+2532 V
-2546 SLSKVKEVFAAW
+2546 SHSMMQQK
-2558 KVRCREIAKKKGK
+2558 
-2571 HIEHMKKF
+2571 
-2579 TIIDLTISNRHSL
+2579 HSL
-2592 KLVNNWQTFEL
+2592 WGLRR
-2603 TNISDHVTVSFDINV
+2603 
-2618 NLDITNNQQKST
+2618 QQ
-2630 WKFSEKKADWSLFS
+2630 
-2644 NTISKQEVRRLENDV
+2644 
-2659 KKVERET
+2659 
-2666 DIDMVVDRL
+2666 
-2675 SDIILE
+2675 
-2681 AAYQSLEVKSS
+2681 
-2692 NFTFD
+2692 
-2697 TGIKWWNKEL
+2697 
-2707 EQKKKYF
+2707 
-2714 HYVRNRYFHHKA
+2714 
-2726 ISVNEYKS
+2726 
-2734 VRNKYKNSIRKA
+2734 
-2746 KRNSWRDFI
+2746 
-2755 EENGSNNPFGND
+2755 P
-2767 YRTLKKLCSSN
+2767 
-2778 QQKGLPIIEQ
+2778 
-2788 APVDSKETLIKDL
+2788 
-2801 INELIPDDT
+2801 
-2810 TISDTAHHTSI
+2810 
-2821 RNYTPNFT
+2821 
-2829 NSNSCKIHKKEIE
+2829 
-2842 EIIDKINVNK
+2842 
-2852 APGPDNISNNMI
+2852 
-2864 KNAFQLILPILH
+2864 
-2876 SIFNKCIQI
+2876 
-2885 GYFPKKWKTAALKI
+2885 
-2899 IAKPGKTNYESAKSY
+2899 
-2914 RPISL
+2914 
-2919 LSNFSKI
+2919 
-2926 LEKILKNKIYE
+2926 
-2937 FYIQNNLL
+2937 
-2945 SSRQHGF
+2945 
-2952 IKSKSTITALNTI
+2952 
-2965 IDVLMEHKQKELS
+2965 
-2978 ALITIDISGA
+2978 
-2988 FDNAWWP
+2988 
-2995 AIIKRIDSDNLPE
+2995 
-3008 KLIKI
+3008 
-3013 LQSYLNYRFIS
+3013 
-3024 FSYDNLT
+3024 
-3031 TSKPITKGC
+3031 
-3040 PQGGPLSP
+3040 
-3048 LLWTI
+3048 
-3053 F
+3053 

>member
-1 MASLPSH
+1 MGAVATLVILETNQNLVKYSKGPGGDRKEVCFEETGSLEAKPRSGRPSTCKLVA
-8 DVTLDKLDGYNYSL
+8 VTVLQNAEAIETLSTYGEDRQALSEITFMQDGGPPHISRGA
-22 WSFKIEMLLQK
+22 KQLL
-33 EDLWEVVT
+33 
-41 ENIPDEPKIEWKK
+41 
-54 KDSKARAIIN
+54 KDSSVEFVDN
-64 LSIADS
+64 
-70 QIVHVKNL
+70 
-78 LTAKATWD
+78 
-86 TLKNIYERKT
+86 
-96 LSGKIYLLRKLYS
+96 

-188 ESSKDESTASKALKS
+188 ESSKDESTESKALKS
-203 LHGASSQRREK
+203 LHKASSQRREK

-268 STNQRTTKGPNPKA
+268 PTNQRTTKGPNPKA

-303 HMAYDESFFTELN
+303 HMAYDESFFTALN

-567 DNGREYVNRRVEDF
+567 DNGREYVNRQVEDF

-662 KHLKRFGCKAFAYIP
+662 KHIKRFGCKAFAYIP

-725 GFHHASTK
+725 GFHLASTK
-733 TTSPQVLSTDLT
+733 TTSPQVLSPDLT
-745 FSNHIGNEEES
+745 SSNHIGNAEES
-756 QEPGTQPENL
+756 QEPGTQSENL

-780 TGKQVVTQ
+780 TGTQVVTQ

-872 KLNSKGEIERYK
+872 KLNSKREIERYK

-919 SVYKGMQVIHLD
+919 SVYKGMQANHLD

-958 NKVCKLKKAIYGL
+958 NKVCKLKKEIYGL

-987 KNNFKQSIV
+987 KNNFKQSFV

-1018 MLLAND
+1018 MLLASD

-1054 EISRNREG
+1054 EISRNRE
-1062 ELLLSQKNK
+1062 
-1071 IQELVERYNLQEAK
+1071 
-1085 PTFTPMENGYPGISD
+1085 
-1100 EKLLPNNVQYQQLIG
+1100 
-1115 SLLYLSVVSR
+1115 
-1125 PDIAAPVCILSS
+1125 DIAAPVCILSS

-1167 SNQKPPTLEAYS
+1167 SNQKPPALEAYS

-1193 SGNLFL
+1193 SGNLLL

-1231 KELLWLLDLLKDLE
+1231 QELLWLLDLLKDLE

-1324 AAENWRFFK
+1324 VILVDRILSQKSRQDDHNEEVVVEAEWKARGCPYTKNEDTVALRKFREQIK
-1333 SQWDN
+1333 VEIGAKDGDR
-1338 YRVATELNKKD
+1338 RVLTDYMVDE
-1349 NNVIRAIFLSLI
+1349 V
-1361 GKDCFNVFLNLDLKE
+1361 DLG
-1376 DEKNSL
+1376 
-1382 PKIIEAL
+1382 
-1389 NNHFTPQKNVIY
+1389 Y
-1401 ERYIFNTSNQEEKE
+1401 
-1415 GIDSY
+1415 
-1420 TNRLRGLA
+1420 NRRGLA
-1428 SSCEYDIL
+1428 
-1436 SEELIRD
+1436 
-1443 RIVLGIKDNRV
+1443 
-1454 RKKLLM
+1454 LM
-1460 EPKLNLSS
+1460 E
-1468 AIDICRTAEVTE
+1468 
-1480 QQITKLTGQE
+1480 
-1490 SEDVKWNKKY
+1490 
-1500 ERKKEETKATNE
+1500 
-1512 TFEDIINCSYCGS
+1512 
-1525 KHRKASC
+1525 
-1532 PAYGKICTWC
+1532 
-1542 NRKNHF
+1542 
-1548 SKVYRFRSQKPKT
+1548 
-1561 LRSEL
+1561 
-1566 LNRVHASHHGVAA
+1566 
-1579 SLAKARQ
+1579 
-1586 AIFWPG
+1586 
-1592 MNQSIKETVEKCKAC
+1592 QS
-1607 LAYQPNQTKEPFMCH
+1607 
-1622 ETPILPWN
+1622 
-1630 KIGMDIFSVETTQY
+1630 
-1644 LITVDYYSS
+1644 
-1653 FWELDILEHT
+1653 
-1663 TSESIIECY
+1663 
-1672 NGPQFISREF
+1672 
-1682 QKFLKTWKVVQITS
+1682 
-1696 SPYHSQS
+1696 
-1703 NGKAESAVK
+1703 
-1712 SAKMLVKKAKHEQE
+1712 
-1726 DLWLAILEWRNTPLK
+1726 
-1741 DLGFSPNQALISR
+1741 
-1754 RTQTLIPIHKNLL
+1754 
-1767 KPKARDLTKL
+1767 
-1777 NPGQSI
+1777 
-1783 SVKLKEKDKWRMG
+1783 
-1796 KCISAQDPRSYIVEV
+1796 
-1811 ENHEYRR
+1811 
-1818 NRRDIR
+1818 
-1824 TLPSGLNLEEE
+1824 
-1835 YTGQNPQGED
+1835 
-1845 FEPNKNKVEIR
+1845 
-1856 SVNPPLQ
+1856 
-1863 WKHPVPPTQAHGGQ
+1863 
-1877 DLVDQSEHHQDTA
+1877 
-1890 TMFWTLKMNTLVIDR
+1890 
-1905 LDEIWKYFSDKF
+1905 
-1917 DNNQKTIS
+1917 
-1925 KQDLG
+1925 
-1930 FLKSTIK
+1930 
-1937 QVKDSVTELIK
+1937 
-1948 LDENINR
+1948 
-1955 FEEQLQGN
+1955 
-1963 FTDIKN
+1963 
-1969 DIAQLVKQNKIKES
+1969 
-1983 HSYAEIVKNRNDK
+1983 
-1996 ILQKNRYTNDE
+1996 
-2007 KTLIIFANDDQNAA
+2007 
-2021 HVHQKV
+2021 
-2027 NETIKQFRQKGN
+2027 
-2039 TAKISKLINTR
+2039 
-2050 RGTILKSP
+2050 
-2058 NEQDLDQL
+2058 
-2066 IESFRK
+2066 
-2072 IDELN
+2072 
-2077 QTCKIYKPNQRDPT
+2077 
-2091 IVIKKWLPVKGKIK
+2091 
-2105 CIQQNIRKSI
+2105 
-2115 IATTELRSS
+2115 
-2124 IRDNPPDI
+2124 
-2132 LLLQDPYVLNRKVVF
+2132 
-2147 DMDSH
+2147 
-2152 IVHCSSTE
+2152 
-2160 NTYTATVIYGGCFL
+2160 
-2174 SNETIFE
+2174 
-2181 RSRFARAGM
+2181 
-2190 LHTTLVPIDLE
+2190 
-2201 SSGEFIFIR
+2201 
-2210 YHDFCNMG
+2210 
-2218 GERLTLQVE
+2218 
-2227 QTIRTLSKEGNSYS
+2227 
-2241 VIVKKLKAEGLDVG
+2241 
-2255 KATICR
+2255 
-2261 VVNGIGKK
+2261 
-2269 REAESNGQKFQV
+2269 
-2281 DRPRPVRTPATVS
+2281 
-2294 KVKRLA
+2294 
-2300 TTENP
+2300 
-2305 PSQRQLSRMCGTSLK
+2305 
-2320 TINNIIH
+2320 
-2327 KDLELDTRRKGKVHK
+2327 
-2342 LTPFHMKNRAMNA
+2342 
-2355 RKLYEEHLAGSRS
+2355 
-2368 EYTATLDEAW
+2368 
-2378 MYVTYCNGIR
+2378 
-2388 KICYIKR
+2388 
-2395 GNQVPDNWVHQC
+2395 
-2407 SETFPKGF
+2407 
-2415 MVVGVMTGRGVLPL
+2415 GRGVFQYLSAPWKTFYSSHKVQAVVVEAEWKAWGCPYTKNEDTVTL
-2429 IKVPS
+2429 RKFREQIKVELGA
-2434 KVKVNSE
+2434 KDGDRR
-2441 FYIECVL
+2441 VL
-2448 KPVIEQLKDLYP
+2448 TDYMVDEVDLGY
-2460 GEMDKV
+2460 
-2466 FLHHDKASSHTSNKT
+2466 
-2481 QQFLQEM
+2481 
-2488 KDTLG
+2488 
-2493 LNFIRNSDIPVK
+2493 
-2505 SPDASPLD
+2505 
-2513 FYGFGMLKQR
+2513 
-2523 LFNRRPKTE
+2523 NRR
-2532 AGLWKAAQEEWSNV
+2532 GLA
-2546 SLSKVKEVFAAW
+2546 L
-2558 KVRCREIAKKKGK
+2558 
-2571 HIEHMKKF
+2571 M
-2579 TIIDLTISNRHSL
+2579 
-2592 KLVNNWQTFEL
+2592 VN
-2603 TNISDHVTVSFDINV
+2603 
-2618 NLDITNNQQKST
+2618 
-2630 WKFSEKKADWSLFS
+2630 
-2644 NTISKQEVRRLENDV
+2644 
-2659 KKVERET
+2659 
-2666 DIDMVVDRL
+2666 
-2675 SDIILE
+2675 
-2681 AAYQSLEVKSS
+2681 
-2692 NFTFD
+2692 
-2697 TGIKWWNKEL
+2697 
-2707 EQKKKYF
+2707 
-2714 HYVRNRYFHHKA
+2714 
-2726 ISVNEYKS
+2726 
-2734 VRNKYKNSIRKA
+2734 
-2746 KRNSWRDFI
+2746 
-2755 EENGSNNPFGND
+2755 
-2767 YRTLKKLCSSN
+2767 
-2778 QQKGLPIIEQ
+2778 
-2788 APVDSKETLIKDL
+2788 
-2801 INELIPDDT
+2801 
-2810 TISDTAHHTSI
+2810 
-2821 RNYTPNFT
+2821 
-2829 NSNSCKIHKKEIE
+2829 
-2842 EIIDKINVNK
+2842 
-2852 APGPDNISNNMI
+2852 
-2864 KNAFQLILPILH
+2864 
-2876 SIFNKCIQI
+2876 
-2885 GYFPKKWKTAALKI
+2885 
-2899 IAKPGKTNYESAKSY
+2899 
-2914 RPISL
+2914 
-2919 LSNFSKI
+2919 
-2926 LEKILKNKIYE
+2926 
-2937 FYIQNNLL
+2937 
-2945 SSRQHGF
+2945 
-2952 IKSKSTITALNTI
+2952 
-2965 IDVLMEHKQKELS
+2965 
-2978 ALITIDISGA
+2978 
-2988 FDNAWWP
+2988 
-2995 AIIKRIDSDNLPE
+2995 
-3008 KLIKI
+3008 
-3013 LQSYLNYRFIS
+3013 
-3024 FSYDNLT
+3024 
-3031 TSKPITKGC
+3031 
-3040 PQGGPLSP
+3040 
-3048 LLWTI
+3048 
-3053 F
+3053 

>member
-8 DVTLDKLDGYNYSL
+8 DVTLNKLDGYNYSL

-153 KSYSNLITMLESRP
+153 KSYSNLITI
-167 DDELT
+167 
-172 LEFTKNKLLDE
+172 
-183 HTRRV
+183 V

-203 LHGASSQRREK
+203 LHRASSQRREK

-360 IPELTDNLL
+360 IQELTDNLL

-532 KTYLL
+532 KIYLL

-567 DNGREYVNRRVEDF
+567 DNGREYVNRQVEDF

-745 FSNHIGNEEES
+745 SSNHIGNAEES
-756 QEPGTQPENL
+756 QEPGTQSENL

-774 LQPGTS
+774 IQLGTS
-780 TGKQVVTQ
+780 TGTQVVTQ

-919 SVYKGMQVIHLD
+919 SVYKGMKVNHLD

-1018 MLLAND
+1018 MLLASD

-1038 EFEIKNLGDP
+1038 EFEIKNLGYP

-1085 PTFTPMENGYPGISD
+1085 PTFTPMESGYPGISD

-1179 DATWASD
+1179 DATWAND

-1231 KELLWLLDLLKDLE
+1231 QELLWLLDLLKDLE

-1324 AAENWRFFK
+1324 VIVACWFAVV
-1333 SQWDN
+1333 
-1338 YRVATELNKKD
+1338 VATMIRVVSGVELRLHKRTRH
-1349 NNVIRAIFLSLI
+1349 IRCHN
-1361 GKDCFNVFLNLDLKE
+1361 GDGE
-1376 DEKNSL
+1376 RY
-1382 PKIIEAL
+1382 
-1389 NNHFTPQKNVIY
+1389 KNVLWSVV
-1401 ERYIFNTSNQEEKE
+1401 RKFVLVDVAMVTSLVLVGEGVREEKFSSSVVVATMIRVVSGVE
-1415 GIDSY
+1415 LRLHKRTRHIRCHHGDGERFY
-1420 TNRLRGLA
+1420 TELLATSPPVKYDWPIRVILMPDDELMAEISLSKITGEIAHLKRNKACGLDNIPNEAIKALPPAYQAALYYKGKALA
-1428 SSCEYDIL
+1428 SSGAVWPILTRSKMNSFKSSMKLLDAMVLSTLLYAAPVWANEHTLIVDQIQDSFMRKYLNLPRYTPGYLLMIELGRVSHSVTVLKLTLKFWLRILGMGETRLPLLCLSQLWEISSATKEYIGFTGSVVNILNTTGFQWVNFCTDYRKLQREIPYIIRTAIEQSLQKDHTRILNSRLYPHYKNICSTPLPEHYLSSEFPLRDKRCIAGLRILPVLFTDDHPRIFKTDGWTCEICGTRMEPGLHHHLLSCIGLKDEREVLL
-1436 SEELIRD
+1436 SEIGLE
-1443 RIVLGIKDNRV
+1443 GIS
-1454 RKKLLM
+1454 L
-1460 EPKLNLSS
+1460 
-1468 AIDICRTAEVTE
+1468 
-1480 QQITKLTGQE
+1480 
-1490 SEDVKWNKKY
+1490 
-1500 ERKKEETKATNE
+1500 
-1512 TFEDIINCSYCGS
+1512 
-1525 KHRKASC
+1525 
-1532 PAYGKICTWC
+1532 
-1542 NRKNHF
+1542 
-1548 SKVYRFRSQKPKT
+1548 
-1561 LRSEL
+1561 EL
-1566 LNRVHASHHGVAA
+1566 LLN
-1579 SLAKARQ
+1579 
-1586 AIFWPG
+1586 
-1592 MNQSIKETVEKCKAC
+1592 EVEK
-1607 LAYQPNQTKEPFMCH
+1607 QS
-1622 ETPILPWN
+1622 WS
-1630 KIGMDIFSVETTQY
+1630 FS
-1644 LITVDYYSS
+1644 
-1653 FWELDILEHT
+1653 
-1663 TSESIIECY
+1663 
-1672 NGPQFISREF
+1672 
-1682 QKFLKTWKVVQITS
+1682 VVQI
-1696 SPYHSQS
+1696 
-1703 NGKAESAVK
+1703 
-1712 SAKMLVKKAKHEQE
+1712 LE
-1726 DLWLAILEWRNTPLK
+1726 D
-1741 DLGFSPNQALISR
+1741 G
-1754 RTQTLIPIHKNLL
+1754 
-1767 KPKARDLTKL
+1767 
-1777 NPGQSI
+1777 
-1783 SVKLKEKDKWRMG
+1783 
-1796 KCISAQDPRSYIVEV
+1796 
-1811 ENHEYRR
+1811 
-1818 NRRDIR
+1818 
-1824 TLPSGLNLEEE
+1824 
-1835 YTGQNPQGED
+1835 
-1845 FEPNKNKVEIR
+1845 
-1856 SVNPPLQ
+1856 
-1863 WKHPVPPTQAHGGQ
+1863 
-1877 DLVDQSEHHQDTA
+1877 
-1890 TMFWTLKMNTLVIDR
+1890 
-1905 LDEIWKYFSDKF
+1905 
-1917 DNNQKTIS
+1917 
-1925 KQDLG
+1925 
-1930 FLKSTIK
+1930 
-1937 QVKDSVTELIK
+1937 
-1948 LDENINR
+1948 
-1955 FEEQLQGN
+1955 
-1963 FTDIKN
+1963 
-1969 DIAQLVKQNKIKES
+1969 
-1983 HSYAEIVKNRNDK
+1983 
-1996 ILQKNRYTNDE
+1996 
-2007 KTLIIFANDDQNAA
+2007 
-2021 HVHQKV
+2021 
-2027 NETIKQFRQKGN
+2027 
-2039 TAKISKLINTR
+2039 
-2050 RGTILKSP
+2050 
-2058 NEQDLDQL
+2058 
-2066 IESFRK
+2066 
-2072 IDELN
+2072 
-2077 QTCKIYKPNQRDPT
+2077 
-2091 IVIKKWLPVKGKIK
+2091 
-2105 CIQQNIRKSI
+2105 
-2115 IATTELRSS
+2115 
-2124 IRDNPPDI
+2124 
-2132 LLLQDPYVLNRKVVF
+2132 
-2147 DMDSH
+2147 
-2152 IVHCSSTE
+2152 
-2160 NTYTATVIYGGCFL
+2160 
-2174 SNETIFE
+2174 
-2181 RSRFARAGM
+2181 
-2190 LHTTLVPIDLE
+2190 
-2201 SSGEFIFIR
+2201 
-2210 YHDFCNMG
+2210 
-2218 GERLTLQVE
+2218 
-2227 QTIRTLSKEGNSYS
+2227 
-2241 VIVKKLKAEGLDVG
+2241 
-2255 KATICR
+2255 
-2261 VVNGIGKK
+2261 
-2269 REAESNGQKFQV
+2269 
-2281 DRPRPVRTPATVS
+2281 
-2294 KVKRLA
+2294 
-2300 TTENP
+2300 
-2305 PSQRQLSRMCGTSLK
+2305 
-2320 TINNIIH
+2320 
-2327 KDLELDTRRKGKVHK
+2327 
-2342 LTPFHMKNRAMNA
+2342 
-2355 RKLYEEHLAGSRS
+2355 
-2368 EYTATLDEAW
+2368 
-2378 MYVTYCNGIR
+2378 
-2388 KICYIKR
+2388 
-2395 GNQVPDNWVHQC
+2395 
-2407 SETFPKGF
+2407 
-2415 MVVGVMTGRGVLPL
+2415 
-2429 IKVPS
+2429 
-2434 KVKVNSE
+2434 
-2441 FYIECVL
+2441 
-2448 KPVIEQLKDLYP
+2448 
-2460 GEMDKV
+2460 
-2466 FLHHDKASSHTSNKT
+2466 
-2481 QQFLQEM
+2481 
-2488 KDTLG
+2488 
-2493 LNFIRNSDIPVK
+2493 
-2505 SPDASPLD
+2505 
-2513 FYGFGMLKQR
+2513 
-2523 LFNRRPKTE
+2523 
-2532 AGLWKAAQEEWSNV
+2532 
-2546 SLSKVKEVFAAW
+2546 
-2558 KVRCREIAKKKGK
+2558 
-2571 HIEHMKKF
+2571 
-2579 TIIDLTISNRHSL
+2579 
-2592 KLVNNWQTFEL
+2592 
-2603 TNISDHVTVSFDINV
+2603 
-2618 NLDITNNQQKST
+2618 
-2630 WKFSEKKADWSLFS
+2630 
-2644 NTISKQEVRRLENDV
+2644 
-2659 KKVERET
+2659 
-2666 DIDMVVDRL
+2666 
-2675 SDIILE
+2675 
-2681 AAYQSLEVKSS
+2681 
-2692 NFTFD
+2692 
-2697 TGIKWWNKEL
+2697 
-2707 EQKKKYF
+2707 
-2714 HYVRNRYFHHKA
+2714 
-2726 ISVNEYKS
+2726 
-2734 VRNKYKNSIRKA
+2734 
-2746 KRNSWRDFI
+2746 
-2755 EENGSNNPFGND
+2755 
-2767 YRTLKKLCSSN
+2767 
-2778 QQKGLPIIEQ
+2778 
-2788 APVDSKETLIKDL
+2788 
-2801 INELIPDDT
+2801 
-2810 TISDTAHHTSI
+2810 
-2821 RNYTPNFT
+2821 
-2829 NSNSCKIHKKEIE
+2829 
-2842 EIIDKINVNK
+2842 
-2852 APGPDNISNNMI
+2852 
-2864 KNAFQLILPILH
+2864 
-2876 SIFNKCIQI
+2876 
-2885 GYFPKKWKTAALKI
+2885 
-2899 IAKPGKTNYESAKSY
+2899 
-2914 RPISL
+2914 
-2919 LSNFSKI
+2919 
-2926 LEKILKNKIYE
+2926 
-2937 FYIQNNLL
+2937 
-2945 SSRQHGF
+2945 
-2952 IKSKSTITALNTI
+2952 
-2965 IDVLMEHKQKELS
+2965 
-2978 ALITIDISGA
+2978 
-2988 FDNAWWP
+2988 
-2995 AIIKRIDSDNLPE
+2995 
-3008 KLIKI
+3008 
-3013 LQSYLNYRFIS
+3013 
-3024 FSYDNLT
+3024 
-3031 TSKPITKGC
+3031 
-3040 PQGGPLSP
+3040 
-3048 LLWTI
+3048 
-3053 F
+3053 

>member
-1 MASLPSH
+1 MEQGREEDSKEPMKTDPDYESGENTTFPKKENTLGRTQEIVPSQE
-8 DVTLDKLDGYNYSL
+8 DVTPPPPVSDVLGRLTTTLHQLSAVTGLSRDVELPRYDGSYEAQSFFTNYDAQADWAQLQYSTRL
-22 WSFKIEMLLQK
+22 RKPPNLLQAPLRVTNTRARALRSYERNYTISELECLAIVECVDK
-33 EDLWEVVT
+33 FRVYLLGTRFVIYSDHHALKWLKTVKDPTGRLFRWSLRLSAYDYEVKYLKGSRQIKDHQGELRRDTRYILNDKDLMTITRRGVTKIIVPPSLRGTLLRRAHRDFNHPGISQMTRLIAAQYYWDGMTNDIRTHHDPEEQESRYQVCQSFEEHQNNSSVDRHHSDLIFKAITTALMVGQQRKISVPQMNREDLWEVVT
-41 ENIPDEPKIEWKK
+41 ENIPDEPKVEWKK

-188 ESSKDESTASKALKS
+188 ESSKYESTGSKALKS

-232 WHYQKRNNSNK
+232 WHYQKRNNINK

-282 LNCTQREASVHNWFV
+282 LNCTQREASVHNWFI

-316 REQTQNVVVANGNK
+316 REQTQHVVVANGNK

-567 DNGREYVNRRVEDF
+567 DNGREYVNRQVEDF

-713 ISRSVKFIEKEN
+713 ISRSVKFLEKEN

-745 FSNHIGNEEES
+745 SSNHIGNAEES
-756 QEPGTQPENL
+756 QEPGTQSENL

-774 LQPGTS
+774 IQPGTS
-780 TGKQVVTQ
+780 TGTQVVTQ

-844 SLEKNNVWELTPLP
+844 SFEKNNVWELTPLP

-953 HTKQT
+953 HTKHT

-1018 MLLAND
+1018 MLLASD
-1024 SEIIIQNTVKTLEK
+1024 SEIIIQNTVKNSRKRIRNK
-1038 EFEIKNLGDP
+1038 EPWRPHSIHWYRNLKE
-1048 TQFIGI
+1048 Q
-1054 EISRNREG
+1054 R
-1062 ELLLSQKNK
+1062 
-1071 IQELVERYNLQEAK
+1071 
-1085 PTFTPMENGYPGISD
+1085 
-1100 EKLLPNNVQYQQLIG
+1100 
-1115 SLLYLSVVSR
+1115 R

-1231 KELLWLLDLLKDLE
+1231 QELLWLLDLLKDLE

-1324 AAENWRFFK
+1324 VM
-1333 SQWDN
+1333 SPH
-1338 YRVATELNKKD
+1338 
-1349 NNVIRAIFLSLI
+1349 S
-1361 GKDCFNVFLNLDLKE
+1361 C
-1376 DEKNSL
+1376 
-1382 PKIIEAL
+1382 
-1389 NNHFTPQKNVIY
+1389 
-1401 ERYIFNTSNQEEKE
+1401 
-1415 GIDSY
+1415 
-1420 TNRLRGLA
+1420 RG
-1428 SSCEYDIL
+1428 
-1436 SEELIRD
+1436 
-1443 RIVLGIKDNRV
+1443 
-1454 RKKLLM
+1454 
-1460 EPKLNLSS
+1460 
-1468 AIDICRTAEVTE
+1468 
-1480 QQITKLTGQE
+1480 
-1490 SEDVKWNKKY
+1490 
-1500 ERKKEETKATNE
+1500 
-1512 TFEDIINCSYCGS
+1512 F
-1525 KHRKASC
+1525 
-1532 PAYGKICTWC
+1532 
-1542 NRKNHF
+1542 
-1548 SKVYRFRSQKPKT
+1548 
-1561 LRSEL
+1561 
-1566 LNRVHASHHGVAA
+1566 
-1579 SLAKARQ
+1579 
-1586 AIFWPG
+1586 
-1592 MNQSIKETVEKCKAC
+1592 
-1607 LAYQPNQTKEPFMCH
+1607 
-1622 ETPILPWN
+1622 
-1630 KIGMDIFSVETTQY
+1630 
-1644 LITVDYYSS
+1644 
-1653 FWELDILEHT
+1653 
-1663 TSESIIECY
+1663 
-1672 NGPQFISREF
+1672 
-1682 QKFLKTWKVVQITS
+1682 
-1696 SPYHSQS
+1696 
-1703 NGKAESAVK
+1703 
-1712 SAKMLVKKAKHEQE
+1712 
-1726 DLWLAILEWRNTPLK
+1726 
-1741 DLGFSPNQALISR
+1741 
-1754 RTQTLIPIHKNLL
+1754 
-1767 KPKARDLTKL
+1767 
-1777 NPGQSI
+1777 
-1783 SVKLKEKDKWRMG
+1783 
-1796 KCISAQDPRSYIVEV
+1796 
-1811 ENHEYRR
+1811 
-1818 NRRDIR
+1818 
-1824 TLPSGLNLEEE
+1824 
-1835 YTGQNPQGED
+1835 
-1845 FEPNKNKVEIR
+1845 
-1856 SVNPPLQ
+1856 
-1863 WKHPVPPTQAHGGQ
+1863 
-1877 DLVDQSEHHQDTA
+1877 
-1890 TMFWTLKMNTLVIDR
+1890 
-1905 LDEIWKYFSDKF
+1905 
-1917 DNNQKTIS
+1917 
-1925 KQDLG
+1925 
-1930 FLKSTIK
+1930 
-1937 QVKDSVTELIK
+1937 
-1948 LDENINR
+1948 
-1955 FEEQLQGN
+1955 
-1963 FTDIKN
+1963 
-1969 DIAQLVKQNKIKES
+1969 
-1983 HSYAEIVKNRNDK
+1983 
-1996 ILQKNRYTNDE
+1996 
-2007 KTLIIFANDDQNAA
+2007 
-2021 HVHQKV
+2021 
-2027 NETIKQFRQKGN
+2027 
-2039 TAKISKLINTR
+2039 
-2050 RGTILKSP
+2050 
-2058 NEQDLDQL
+2058 
-2066 IESFRK
+2066 
-2072 IDELN
+2072 
-2077 QTCKIYKPNQRDPT
+2077 
-2091 IVIKKWLPVKGKIK
+2091 
-2105 CIQQNIRKSI
+2105 
-2115 IATTELRSS
+2115 
-2124 IRDNPPDI
+2124 
-2132 LLLQDPYVLNRKVVF
+2132 
-2147 DMDSH
+2147 
-2152 IVHCSSTE
+2152 
-2160 NTYTATVIYGGCFL
+2160 
-2174 SNETIFE
+2174 
-2181 RSRFARAGM
+2181 
-2190 LHTTLVPIDLE
+2190 
-2201 SSGEFIFIR
+2201 
-2210 YHDFCNMG
+2210 
-2218 GERLTLQVE
+2218 
-2227 QTIRTLSKEGNSYS
+2227 
-2241 VIVKKLKAEGLDVG
+2241 VG
-2255 KATICR
+2255 
-2261 VVNGIGKK
+2261 
-2269 REAESNGQKFQV
+2269 
-2281 DRPRPVRTPATVS
+2281 
-2294 KVKRLA
+2294 
-2300 TTENP
+2300 
-2305 PSQRQLSRMCGTSLK
+2305 
-2320 TINNIIH
+2320 
-2327 KDLELDTRRKGKVHK
+2327 
-2342 LTPFHMKNRAMNA
+2342 
-2355 RKLYEEHLAGSRS
+2355 
-2368 EYTATLDEAW
+2368 
-2378 MYVTYCNGIR
+2378 
-2388 KICYIKR
+2388 
-2395 GNQVPDNWVHQC
+2395 
-2407 SETFPKGF
+2407 
-2415 MVVGVMTGRGVLPL
+2415 
-2429 IKVPS
+2429 
-2434 KVKVNSE
+2434 
-2441 FYIECVL
+2441 
-2448 KPVIEQLKDLYP
+2448 
-2460 GEMDKV
+2460 
-2466 FLHHDKASSHTSNKT
+2466 
-2481 QQFLQEM
+2481 
-2488 KDTLG
+2488 
-2493 LNFIRNSDIPVK
+2493 
-2505 SPDASPLD
+2505 
-2513 FYGFGMLKQR
+2513 
-2523 LFNRRPKTE
+2523 
-2532 AGLWKAAQEEWSNV
+2532 
-2546 SLSKVKEVFAAW
+2546 
-2558 KVRCREIAKKKGK
+2558 
-2571 HIEHMKKF
+2571 
-2579 TIIDLTISNRHSL
+2579 
-2592 KLVNNWQTFEL
+2592 
-2603 TNISDHVTVSFDINV
+2603 
-2618 NLDITNNQQKST
+2618 
-2630 WKFSEKKADWSLFS
+2630 
-2644 NTISKQEVRRLENDV
+2644 
-2659 KKVERET
+2659 
-2666 DIDMVVDRL
+2666 
-2675 SDIILE
+2675 
-2681 AAYQSLEVKSS
+2681 
-2692 NFTFD
+2692 
-2697 TGIKWWNKEL
+2697 
-2707 EQKKKYF
+2707 
-2714 HYVRNRYFHHKA
+2714 
-2726 ISVNEYKS
+2726 
-2734 VRNKYKNSIRKA
+2734 
-2746 KRNSWRDFI
+2746 
-2755 EENGSNNPFGND
+2755 
-2767 YRTLKKLCSSN
+2767 
-2778 QQKGLPIIEQ
+2778 
-2788 APVDSKETLIKDL
+2788 
-2801 INELIPDDT
+2801 
-2810 TISDTAHHTSI
+2810 
-2821 RNYTPNFT
+2821 
-2829 NSNSCKIHKKEIE
+2829 
-2842 EIIDKINVNK
+2842 
-2852 APGPDNISNNMI
+2852 
-2864 KNAFQLILPILH
+2864 
-2876 SIFNKCIQI
+2876 
-2885 GYFPKKWKTAALKI
+2885 
-2899 IAKPGKTNYESAKSY
+2899 
-2914 RPISL
+2914 
-2919 LSNFSKI
+2919 
-2926 LEKILKNKIYE
+2926 
-2937 FYIQNNLL
+2937 
-2945 SSRQHGF
+2945 
-2952 IKSKSTITALNTI
+2952 
-2965 IDVLMEHKQKELS
+2965 
-2978 ALITIDISGA
+2978 
-2988 FDNAWWP
+2988 
-2995 AIIKRIDSDNLPE
+2995 
-3008 KLIKI
+3008 
-3013 LQSYLNYRFIS
+3013 
-3024 FSYDNLT
+3024 
-3031 TSKPITKGC
+3031 
-3040 PQGGPLSP
+3040 
-3048 LLWTI
+3048 
-3053 F
+3053 

>member
-8 DVTLDKLDGYNYSL
+8 DVTLNKLDGYNYSL

-188 ESSKDESTASKALKS
+188 ESSKDESTESNALKS

-214 EKKFCSFCHKPNH
+214 EKKFCSFCHKPHH

-537 KGKDEAYEK
+537 KGKDEVYEK

-567 DNGREYVNRRVEDF
+567 DNGREYVNRQVEDF

-604 RKNRSLMEMTRCMLF
+604 GKNRSLMEMTRCMLF

-632 TTANYLHNR
+632 TTTNYLHNR

-725 GFHHASTK
+725 GFHLASTK

-745 FSNHIGNEEES
+745 SSNHIGHAEES
-756 QEPGTQPENL
+756 QEPGTQSAENL

-774 LQPGTS
+774 IQPGTS
-780 TGKQVVTQ
+780 TGTQVVTQ

-799 PIRNDYMLYKTE
+799 PIRNDYVLYKTE
-811 AQDIPTPTSYSEV
+811 AQDIQTPTSYSEV

-832 EKWLQAMNEELN
+832 DKWLQAMNEELN

-1018 MLLAND
+1018 MLLASD

-1048 TQFIGI
+1048 LN
-1054 EISRNREG
+1054 S
-1062 ELLLSQKNK
+1062 LNK

-1085 PTFTPMENGYPGISD
+1085 PTFTPMESGYPGISD

-1231 KELLWLLDLLKDLE
+1231 QELLWLLDLLKDLE

-1324 AAENWRFFK
+1324 VMWYDQILLIECRAGSHEALNDIKKCLKKHPRRLGIDKMTTWKMLNIVHWQQNDILLLYGRPLLPEMCSGYGRLRRFGALKLLYKLRSLEPISYRQKLRNMCWEKRDRGLEFLGGLDQGPVSMDEAFERGRGDLSSGDGMQPGLQGNSTPGPEPHGHLQGDGMLQELTTDQEVCVRDYTKPGSTVHRIFEFKEILVVVRIRNMRVISNCKCTTWLHMQKAVWLLHLQDAKVLFDNFTLMCREWAYAGVDPDIPGNGGPDCVGFLSPTQRAVETLGATALGLWCLYHGLRGAAMESKLLGDGAPTPDRGGK
-1333 SQWDN
+1333 
-1338 YRVATELNKKD
+1338 
-1349 NNVIRAIFLSLI
+1349 RALTVFLSLI
-1361 GKDCFNVFLNLDLKE
+1361 FGMEMGFK
-1376 DEKNSL
+1376 
-1382 PKIIEAL
+1382 
-1389 NNHFTPQKNVIY
+1389 
-1401 ERYIFNTSNQEEKE
+1401 
-1415 GIDSY
+1415 
-1420 TNRLRGLA
+1420 LA
-1428 SSCEYDIL
+1428 SRTVVYIL
-1436 SEELIRD
+1436 NPCHLITF
-1443 RIVLGIKDNRV
+1443 IQNASAFVIK
-1454 RKKLLM
+1454 
-1460 EPKLNLSS
+1460 
-1468 AIDICRTAEVTE
+1468 
-1480 QQITKLTGQE
+1480 TG
-1490 SEDVKWNKKY
+1490 S
-1500 ERKKEETKATNE
+1500 
-1512 TFEDIINCSYCGS
+1512 
-1525 KHRKASC
+1525 
-1532 PAYGKICTWC
+1532 
-1542 NRKNHF
+1542 
-1548 SKVYRFRSQKPKT
+1548 
-1561 LRSEL
+1561 
-1566 LNRVHASHHGVAA
+1566 
-1579 SLAKARQ
+1579 
-1586 AIFWPG
+1586 
-1592 MNQSIKETVEKCKAC
+1592 
-1607 LAYQPNQTKEPFMCH
+1607 
-1622 ETPILPWN
+1622 
-1630 KIGMDIFSVETTQY
+1630 TTQWQAD
-1644 LITVDYYSS
+1644 LAPK
-1653 FWELDILEHT
+1653 EMA
-1663 TSESIIECY
+1663 TSDMR
-1672 NGPQFISREF
+1672 NRPHVQP
-1682 QKFLKTWKVVQITS
+1682 FLTWSTNTAHPCVKKVV
-1696 SPYHSQS
+1696 
-1703 NGKAESAVK
+1703 
-1712 SAKMLVKKAKHEQE
+1712 
-1726 DLWLAILEWRNTPLK
+1726 
-1741 DLGFSPNQALISR
+1741 
-1754 RTQTLIPIHKNLL
+1754 
-1767 KPKARDLTKL
+1767 
-1777 NPGQSI
+1777 
-1783 SVKLKEKDKWRMG
+1783 
-1796 KCISAQDPRSYIVEV
+1796 
-1811 ENHEYRR
+1811 
-1818 NRRDIR
+1818 
-1824 TLPSGLNLEEE
+1824 
-1835 YTGQNPQGED
+1835 
-1845 FEPNKNKVEIR
+1845 
-1856 SVNPPLQ
+1856 
-1863 WKHPVPPTQAHGGQ
+1863 
-1877 DLVDQSEHHQDTA
+1877 
-1890 TMFWTLKMNTLVIDR
+1890 
-1905 LDEIWKYFSDKF
+1905 
-1917 DNNQKTIS
+1917 KT
-1925 KQDLG
+1925 
-1930 FLKSTIK
+1930 
-1937 QVKDSVTELIK
+1937 
-1948 LDENINR
+1948 
-1955 FEEQLQGN
+1955 
-1963 FTDIKN
+1963 
-1969 DIAQLVKQNKIKES
+1969 
-1983 HSYAEIVKNRNDK
+1983 
-1996 ILQKNRYTNDE
+1996 
-2007 KTLIIFANDDQNAA
+2007 
-2021 HVHQKV
+2021 
-2027 NETIKQFRQKGN
+2027 
-2039 TAKISKLINTR
+2039 
-2050 RGTILKSP
+2050 
-2058 NEQDLDQL
+2058 
-2066 IESFRK
+2066 
-2072 IDELN
+2072 
-2077 QTCKIYKPNQRDPT
+2077 
-2091 IVIKKWLPVKGKIK
+2091 
-2105 CIQQNIRKSI
+2105 
-2115 IATTELRSS
+2115 
-2124 IRDNPPDI
+2124 
-2132 LLLQDPYVLNRKVVF
+2132 
-2147 DMDSH
+2147 
-2152 IVHCSSTE
+2152 
-2160 NTYTATVIYGGCFL
+2160 
-2174 SNETIFE
+2174 
-2181 RSRFARAGM
+2181 
-2190 LHTTLVPIDLE
+2190 
-2201 SSGEFIFIR
+2201 
-2210 YHDFCNMG
+2210 
-2218 GERLTLQVE
+2218 
-2227 QTIRTLSKEGNSYS
+2227 
-2241 VIVKKLKAEGLDVG
+2241 
-2255 KATICR
+2255 
-2261 VVNGIGKK
+2261 
-2269 REAESNGQKFQV
+2269 
-2281 DRPRPVRTPATVS
+2281 
-2294 KVKRLA
+2294 
-2300 TTENP
+2300 
-2305 PSQRQLSRMCGTSLK
+2305 
-2320 TINNIIH
+2320 
-2327 KDLELDTRRKGKVHK
+2327 
-2342 LTPFHMKNRAMNA
+2342 
-2355 RKLYEEHLAGSRS
+2355 
-2368 EYTATLDEAW
+2368 
-2378 MYVTYCNGIR
+2378 
-2388 KICYIKR
+2388 
-2395 GNQVPDNWVHQC
+2395 
-2407 SETFPKGF
+2407 
-2415 MVVGVMTGRGVLPL
+2415 VMT
-2429 IKVPS
+2429 
-2434 KVKVNSE
+2434 
-2441 FYIECVL
+2441 
-2448 KPVIEQLKDLYP
+2448 Q
-2460 GEMDKV
+2460 MDKV
-2466 FLHHDKASSHTSNKT
+2466 
-2481 QQFLQEM
+2481 
-2488 KDTLG
+2488 
-2493 LNFIRNSDIPVK
+2493 I
-2505 SPDASPLD
+2505 
-2513 FYGFGMLKQR
+2513 
-2523 LFNRRPKTE
+2523 
-2532 AGLWKAAQEEWSNV
+2532 
-2546 SLSKVKEVFAAW
+2546 
-2558 KVRCREIAKKKGK
+2558 
-2571 HIEHMKKF
+2571 
-2579 TIIDLTISNRHSL
+2579 
-2592 KLVNNWQTFEL
+2592 
-2603 TNISDHVTVSFDINV
+2603 VT
-2618 NLDITNNQQKST
+2618 K
-2630 WKFSEKKADWSLFS
+2630 
-2644 NTISKQEVRRLENDV
+2644 
-2659 KKVERET
+2659 
-2666 DIDMVVDRL
+2666 
-2675 SDIILE
+2675 
-2681 AAYQSLEVKSS
+2681 
-2692 NFTFD
+2692 
-2697 TGIKWWNKEL
+2697 
-2707 EQKKKYF
+2707 
-2714 HYVRNRYFHHKA
+2714 
-2726 ISVNEYKS
+2726 
-2734 VRNKYKNSIRKA
+2734 RKA
-2746 KRNSWRDFI
+2746 LKEGDMERPCGPPSVEEGIEGGRYGETMWSTLSRGSVSWTDRDSGWCAAGFLVKLSPTVKLNCQHSGMVAI
-2755 EENGSNNPFGND
+2755 AFPSRPRCALWVRDQATLLATEE
-2767 YRTLKKLCSSN
+2767 
-2778 QQKGLPIIEQ
+2778 
-2788 APVDSKETLIKDL
+2788 
-2801 INELIPDDT
+2801 
-2810 TISDTAHHTSI
+2810 
-2821 RNYTPNFT
+2821 
-2829 NSNSCKIHKKEIE
+2829 
-2842 EIIDKINVNK
+2842 
-2852 APGPDNISNNMI
+2852 
-2864 KNAFQLILPILH
+2864 
-2876 SIFNKCIQI
+2876 FNKI
-2885 GYFPKKWKTAALKI
+2885 
-2899 IAKPGKTNYESAKSY
+2899 E
-2914 RPISL
+2914 
-2919 LSNFSKI
+2919 
-2926 LEKILKNKIYE
+2926 
-2937 FYIQNNLL
+2937 
-2945 SSRQHGF
+2945 
-2952 IKSKSTITALNTI
+2952 
-2965 IDVLMEHKQKELS
+2965 
-2978 ALITIDISGA
+2978 
-2988 FDNAWWP
+2988 DNP
-2995 AIIKRIDSDNLPE
+2995 
-3008 KLIKI
+3008 
-3013 LQSYLNYRFIS
+3013 
-3024 FSYDNLT
+3024 
-3031 TSKPITKGC
+3031 
-3040 PQGGPLSP
+3040 
-3048 LLWTI
+3048 
-3053 F
+3053 

>member
-1 MASLPSH
+1 MRRVAAKFVP
-8 DVTLDKLDGYNYSL
+8 KLLNCDQKQHRMN
-22 WSFKIEMLLQK
+22 IANEML
-33 EDLWEVVT
+33 
-41 ENIPDEPKIEWKK
+41 
-54 KDSKARAIIN
+54 DSVR
-64 LSIADS
+64 DDP
-70 QIVHVKNL
+70 NL
-78 LTAKATWD
+78 LQRVITGDEAWVYGYDVETKAQSHGHD
-86 TLKNIYERKT
+86 NHGNKDGNPAYVSKQFIRRKMS
-96 LSGKIYLLRKLYS
+96 LF

-172 LEFTKNKLLDE
+172 LEFAKNKLLDE

-188 ESSKDESTASKALKS
+188 ESSKDESTESKALKS

-243 EYKYENFRRG
+243 EYKYENFRRE

-282 LNCTQREASVHNWFV
+282 LNCTQREASVHNWFI

-532 KTYLL
+532 KVYLL

-567 DNGREYVNRRVEDF
+567 DNGREYVNRQVEDF

-689 EGIFLGYDDRSKG
+689 EEIFLGYDDRSKG

-713 ISRSVKFIEKEN
+713 ISRSVKFLEKEN
-725 GFHHASTK
+725 GFHLASTK

-745 FSNHIGNEEES
+745 SSNHIGNAEES
-756 QEPGTQPENL
+756 QEPGTQSENL

-780 TGKQVVTQ
+780 TGTQVVTQ

-811 AQDIPTPTSYSEV
+811 AQDIQTPTNYSEV

-858 KDKKIIGC
+858 KDRKIIGC

-919 SVYKGMQVIHLD
+919 SVYKGMKVNHLD

-958 NKVCKLKKAIYGL
+958 NEVCKLKKAIYGL

-1006 NHSIYLILYVDD
+1006 NHPIYLILYVDD
-1018 MLLAND
+1018 MLLASD

-1085 PTFTPMENGYPGISD
+1085 PTFTPMESGYPGISD
-1100 EKLLPNNVQYQQLIG
+1100 VKLLPNNVQYQQLIG

-1193 SGNLFL
+1193 SGNLLL

-1231 KELLWLLDLLKDLE
+1231 QELLWLLDLLKDLE

-1287 QKKTVIKMVYC
+1287 QKKTVIKMIYC

-1324 AAENWRFFK
+1324 VM
-1333 SQWDN
+1333 SPH
-1338 YRVATELNKKD
+1338 
-1349 NNVIRAIFLSLI
+1349 S
-1361 GKDCFNVFLNLDLKE
+1361 C
-1376 DEKNSL
+1376 
-1382 PKIIEAL
+1382 
-1389 NNHFTPQKNVIY
+1389 
-1401 ERYIFNTSNQEEKE
+1401 
-1415 GIDSY
+1415 
-1420 TNRLRGLA
+1420 RG
-1428 SSCEYDIL
+1428 
-1436 SEELIRD
+1436 
-1443 RIVLGIKDNRV
+1443 
-1454 RKKLLM
+1454 
-1460 EPKLNLSS
+1460 
-1468 AIDICRTAEVTE
+1468 
-1480 QQITKLTGQE
+1480 
-1490 SEDVKWNKKY
+1490 
-1500 ERKKEETKATNE
+1500 
-1512 TFEDIINCSYCGS
+1512 F
-1525 KHRKASC
+1525 
-1532 PAYGKICTWC
+1532 
-1542 NRKNHF
+1542 
-1548 SKVYRFRSQKPKT
+1548 
-1561 LRSEL
+1561 
-1566 LNRVHASHHGVAA
+1566 
-1579 SLAKARQ
+1579 
-1586 AIFWPG
+1586 
-1592 MNQSIKETVEKCKAC
+1592 
-1607 LAYQPNQTKEPFMCH
+1607 
-1622 ETPILPWN
+1622 
-1630 KIGMDIFSVETTQY
+1630 
-1644 LITVDYYSS
+1644 
-1653 FWELDILEHT
+1653 
-1663 TSESIIECY
+1663 
-1672 NGPQFISREF
+1672 
-1682 QKFLKTWKVVQITS
+1682 
-1696 SPYHSQS
+1696 
-1703 NGKAESAVK
+1703 
-1712 SAKMLVKKAKHEQE
+1712 
-1726 DLWLAILEWRNTPLK
+1726 
-1741 DLGFSPNQALISR
+1741 
-1754 RTQTLIPIHKNLL
+1754 
-1767 KPKARDLTKL
+1767 
-1777 NPGQSI
+1777 
-1783 SVKLKEKDKWRMG
+1783 
-1796 KCISAQDPRSYIVEV
+1796 
-1811 ENHEYRR
+1811 
-1818 NRRDIR
+1818 
-1824 TLPSGLNLEEE
+1824 
-1835 YTGQNPQGED
+1835 
-1845 FEPNKNKVEIR
+1845 
-1856 SVNPPLQ
+1856 
-1863 WKHPVPPTQAHGGQ
+1863 
-1877 DLVDQSEHHQDTA
+1877 
-1890 TMFWTLKMNTLVIDR
+1890 
-1905 LDEIWKYFSDKF
+1905 
-1917 DNNQKTIS
+1917 
-1925 KQDLG
+1925 
-1930 FLKSTIK
+1930 
-1937 QVKDSVTELIK
+1937 
-1948 LDENINR
+1948 
-1955 FEEQLQGN
+1955 
-1963 FTDIKN
+1963 
-1969 DIAQLVKQNKIKES
+1969 
-1983 HSYAEIVKNRNDK
+1983 
-1996 ILQKNRYTNDE
+1996 
-2007 KTLIIFANDDQNAA
+2007 
-2021 HVHQKV
+2021 
-2027 NETIKQFRQKGN
+2027 
-2039 TAKISKLINTR
+2039 
-2050 RGTILKSP
+2050 
-2058 NEQDLDQL
+2058 
-2066 IESFRK
+2066 
-2072 IDELN
+2072 
-2077 QTCKIYKPNQRDPT
+2077 
-2091 IVIKKWLPVKGKIK
+2091 
-2105 CIQQNIRKSI
+2105 
-2115 IATTELRSS
+2115 
-2124 IRDNPPDI
+2124 
-2132 LLLQDPYVLNRKVVF
+2132 
-2147 DMDSH
+2147 
-2152 IVHCSSTE
+2152 
-2160 NTYTATVIYGGCFL
+2160 
-2174 SNETIFE
+2174 
-2181 RSRFARAGM
+2181 
-2190 LHTTLVPIDLE
+2190 
-2201 SSGEFIFIR
+2201 
-2210 YHDFCNMG
+2210 
-2218 GERLTLQVE
+2218 
-2227 QTIRTLSKEGNSYS
+2227 
-2241 VIVKKLKAEGLDVG
+2241 VG
-2255 KATICR
+2255 
-2261 VVNGIGKK
+2261 
-2269 REAESNGQKFQV
+2269 
-2281 DRPRPVRTPATVS
+2281 
-2294 KVKRLA
+2294 
-2300 TTENP
+2300 
-2305 PSQRQLSRMCGTSLK
+2305 
-2320 TINNIIH
+2320 
-2327 KDLELDTRRKGKVHK
+2327 
-2342 LTPFHMKNRAMNA
+2342 
-2355 RKLYEEHLAGSRS
+2355 
-2368 EYTATLDEAW
+2368 
-2378 MYVTYCNGIR
+2378 
-2388 KICYIKR
+2388 
-2395 GNQVPDNWVHQC
+2395 
-2407 SETFPKGF
+2407 
-2415 MVVGVMTGRGVLPL
+2415 
-2429 IKVPS
+2429 
-2434 KVKVNSE
+2434 
-2441 FYIECVL
+2441 
-2448 KPVIEQLKDLYP
+2448 
-2460 GEMDKV
+2460 
-2466 FLHHDKASSHTSNKT
+2466 
-2481 QQFLQEM
+2481 
-2488 KDTLG
+2488 
-2493 LNFIRNSDIPVK
+2493 
-2505 SPDASPLD
+2505 
-2513 FYGFGMLKQR
+2513 
-2523 LFNRRPKTE
+2523 
-2532 AGLWKAAQEEWSNV
+2532 
-2546 SLSKVKEVFAAW
+2546 
-2558 KVRCREIAKKKGK
+2558 
-2571 HIEHMKKF
+2571 
-2579 TIIDLTISNRHSL
+2579 
-2592 KLVNNWQTFEL
+2592 
-2603 TNISDHVTVSFDINV
+2603 
-2618 NLDITNNQQKST
+2618 
-2630 WKFSEKKADWSLFS
+2630 
-2644 NTISKQEVRRLENDV
+2644 
-2659 KKVERET
+2659 
-2666 DIDMVVDRL
+2666 
-2675 SDIILE
+2675 
-2681 AAYQSLEVKSS
+2681 
-2692 NFTFD
+2692 
-2697 TGIKWWNKEL
+2697 
-2707 EQKKKYF
+2707 
-2714 HYVRNRYFHHKA
+2714 
-2726 ISVNEYKS
+2726 
-2734 VRNKYKNSIRKA
+2734 
-2746 KRNSWRDFI
+2746 
-2755 EENGSNNPFGND
+2755 
-2767 YRTLKKLCSSN
+2767 
-2778 QQKGLPIIEQ
+2778 
-2788 APVDSKETLIKDL
+2788 
-2801 INELIPDDT
+2801 
-2810 TISDTAHHTSI
+2810 
-2821 RNYTPNFT
+2821 
-2829 NSNSCKIHKKEIE
+2829 
-2842 EIIDKINVNK
+2842 
-2852 APGPDNISNNMI
+2852 
-2864 KNAFQLILPILH
+2864 
-2876 SIFNKCIQI
+2876 
-2885 GYFPKKWKTAALKI
+2885 
-2899 IAKPGKTNYESAKSY
+2899 
-2914 RPISL
+2914 
-2919 LSNFSKI
+2919 
-2926 LEKILKNKIYE
+2926 
-2937 FYIQNNLL
+2937 
-2945 SSRQHGF
+2945 
-2952 IKSKSTITALNTI
+2952 
-2965 IDVLMEHKQKELS
+2965 
-2978 ALITIDISGA
+2978 
-2988 FDNAWWP
+2988 
-2995 AIIKRIDSDNLPE
+2995 
-3008 KLIKI
+3008 
-3013 LQSYLNYRFIS
+3013 
-3024 FSYDNLT
+3024 
-3031 TSKPITKGC
+3031 
-3040 PQGGPLSP
+3040 
-3048 LLWTI
+3048 
-3053 F
+3053 